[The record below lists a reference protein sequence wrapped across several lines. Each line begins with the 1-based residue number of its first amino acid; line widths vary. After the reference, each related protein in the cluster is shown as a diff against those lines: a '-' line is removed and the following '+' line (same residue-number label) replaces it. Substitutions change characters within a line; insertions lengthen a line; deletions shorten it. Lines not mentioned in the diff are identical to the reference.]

1 MFKDWKSRKHLLL
14 SFLNFLYPFLYG
26 GKKII
31 KTQGF
36 WQIGK
41 NAMVTLEFSVKV
53 ILMARIVVTSAKN
66 ISFFF
71 IARHI
76 SKLGVELILQCI
88 RLSIFGVKRVKFSIK
103 SLFPKF
109 YDHWNASAFFILY
122 FNNLQTL
129 RCNECLSKWF
139 LEFIPLVLNPEYGI
153 TNAAAPEWA
162 RQVVLLLLTI
172 CWCCSNILTSK
183 IKTYI

>member
-1 MFKDWKSRKHLLL
+1 MTNWYERHGYTRIQRSGYI
-14 SFLNFLYPFLYG
+14 N
-26 GKKII
+26 
-31 KTQGF
+31 
-36 WQIGK
+36 GK
-41 NAMVTLEFSVKV
+41 NPCYLCKEYFFHSYFFSQGTFQSRGWS
-53 ILMARIVVTSAKN
+53 LSYSAL
-66 ISFFF
+66 
-71 IARHI
+71 H
-76 SKLGVELILQCI
+76 
-88 RLSIFGVKRVKFSIK
+88 LSIFGIKRVKFSIK

-139 LEFIPLVLNPEYGI
+139 LEFIPLVLIPEYGI
-153 TNAAAPEWA
+153 TNAAALEWA